1 MNEWNTFLLIAA
13 IALAYLIWQR
23 FSKGVVKEGFENGMD
38 GESGTFPVIDIDI
51 NTVGSGTF
59 TTKSKSSTGF
69 GQGKGS
75 CDKSKCGALDPVLD
89 PRYNIM
95 ELIKGSILLEDH
107 LNQEGKRCR
116 DCICK
121 HFLSLVAYANEGIS
135 LAGSKINEYPGLEKA
150 AETYAKLFDEWK
162 KNKSDV
168 VLMIRVADS
177 LRETRKGLMEKYV

>member
-1 MNEWNTFLLIAA
+1 MNEFDTFLLIAA
-13 IALAYLIWQR
+13 IAISYLIWKH

-38 GESGTFPVIDIDI
+38 GESGTFPVIDI

-59 TTKSKSSTGF
+59 TASTGS
-69 GQGKGS
+69 GQGKAS

-150 AETYAKLFDEWK
+150 SETYAKLFDEWK
-162 KNKSDV
+162 KNKGDV
-168 VLMIRVADS
+168 ALMIKLADS